1 MKNFF
6 EAMLF
11 EHEDKL
17 YEGERIDLRQRYSV
31 SEKEAFDGVATVYYD
46 IYLHGRG
53 KIIGS
58 IDLRLTMNEDMYYYG
73 HVGYEIIKKFRGH
86 HYAYDACKLLFKI
99 AKEEYKMDELFITC
113 DPENVASYKTLEK
126 LGGELLEVVEVPH
139 DHELYG
145 KGERFKCIFRYKI
158 NL

>member
-86 HYAYDACKLLFKI
+86 HYAYDACELLFKI

-113 DPENVASYKTLEK
+113 DPENVASYKNWEVSFWRLWRFLTTMSFMARVSVLSVYFAIK
-126 LGGELLEVVEVPH
+126 LIYEA
-139 DHELYG
+139 
-145 KGERFKCIFRYKI
+145 
-158 NL
+158 

>member
-58 IDLRLTMNEDMYYYG
+58 IDLRLTMNAC
-73 HVGYEIIKKFRGH
+73 IIMVMLAMESSK
-86 HYAYDACKLLFKI
+86 
-99 AKEEYKMDELFITC
+99 
-113 DPENVASYKTLEK
+113 NS
-126 LGGELLEVVEVPH
+126 EVIIMPMMPVNFF
-139 DHELYG
+139 L
-145 KGERFKCIFRYKI
+145 R
-158 NL
+158 